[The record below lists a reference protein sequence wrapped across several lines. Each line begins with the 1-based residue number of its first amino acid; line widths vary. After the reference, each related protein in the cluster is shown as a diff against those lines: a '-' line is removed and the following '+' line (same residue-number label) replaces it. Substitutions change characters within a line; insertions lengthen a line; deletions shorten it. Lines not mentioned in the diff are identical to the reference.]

1 MKKIEGLIAAPFTAF
16 TPDNKVNLA
25 MVEKQQEMYK
35 KNSLSGVF
43 ICGSTGEGS
52 SLTYE
57 EKKLLY
63 KEWSKYKAPDFNII
77 AFLGGTSVSE
87 CIDLARYAQE
97 VGLDAVAATA
107 PYYFKP
113 ADVNALAGFCK
124 EIADS
129 VPDMPFFYYHIP
141 VLSNV
146 NFPMI
151 ELLKIM
157 DKTIPNLSG
166 IKYTFENM
174 MDYQLCLNFKDRKYN
189 IMWGRDEMLLPAL
202 SIGAISAVGSTYGY
216 NAPIYNEIIR
226 LYNEGK
232 MEEAAN
238 LQYIANKIITLL
250 GKYGNGTGKA
260 FMKAIGMDMGRYRSP
275 LNTLTEEQY
284 AALLSDLKEYSFY
297 NYSNKI

>member
-16 TPDNKVNLA
+16 TADNKVNLA

-57 EKKLLY
+57 EKKVLY
-63 KEWSKYKAPDFNII
+63 KEWSKYKAPDFKII

-87 CIDLARYAQE
+87 CIELARYAQE
-97 VGLDAVAATA
+97 VGLDAVAVTA

-113 ADVNALAGFCK
+113 ADINALAEFCK

-129 VPDMPFFYYHIP
+129 VPNMPFFYYHIP

-260 FMKAIGMDMGRYRSP
+260 FMKAIGMDMGRYRAP
-275 LNTLTEEQY
+275 LNTLSEEQY
-284 AALLSDLKEYSFY
+284 ASLLSDLKEYSFY

>member
-16 TPDNKVNLA
+16 TSDNEVNLA

-52 SLTYE
+52 SLTHE
-57 EKKLLY
+57 EKKVLY
-63 KEWSKYKAPDFNII
+63 KEWAKYKTPDFKII
-77 AFLGGTSVSE
+77 AFLGGTSVNE
-87 CIDLARYAQE
+87 CIDLALYAQE
-97 VGLDAVAATA
+97 LGLDAVAATA

-113 ADVNALAGFCK
+113 ADVNALALFCK

-129 VPDMPFFYYHIP
+129 VPNMPFFYYHIP
-141 VLSNV
+141 VLTNV

-151 ELLKIM
+151 ELLKVM

-202 SIGAISAVGSTYGY
+202 SLGARSAVGSTYGY
-216 NAPIYNEIIR
+216 SAPIYHEIIK
-226 LYNEGK
+226 LYNEGNI
-232 MEEAAN
+232 EAAAE

-250 GKYGNGTGKA
+250 LKYGGGTGKA
-260 FMKAIGMDMGRYRSP
+260 FMKATGMDMGCYRAP
-275 LNTLTEEQY
+275 IRTLTKEQY
-284 AALLSDLKEYSFY
+284 ESFIKDLEEYSFY
-297 NYSNKI
+297 NYCNKI